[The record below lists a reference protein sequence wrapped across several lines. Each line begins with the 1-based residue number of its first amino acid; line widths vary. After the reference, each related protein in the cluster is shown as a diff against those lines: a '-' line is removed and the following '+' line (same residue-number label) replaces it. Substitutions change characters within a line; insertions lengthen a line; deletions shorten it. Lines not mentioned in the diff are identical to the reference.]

1 VNSITS
7 VYENL
12 VGQAHVVEILQTAVA
27 STRNGDSQA
36 EAGMNNQMVHAWLFT
51 GPPGSG
57 RSTAAIAF
65 AQALVCPNDGCGVCN
80 ACRSVVN
87 GAHPDVE
94 VVRTEGLSIKIDE
107 VRELLARVAWAPSMG
122 GWRVVVME
130 DADRLTESA
139 ANALLK
145 AIEEPGGRTVWL
157 LCAPTLHDV
166 LPTIRSRCR
175 HVQLVTPSTAAVARV
190 LENRDGITPA
200 MADFAARVSQG
211 HIGRAKYLAKNESV
225 RNTRTTIMKL
235 PLTLKGISSAFA
247 AAQMLI
253 DCATEQAQSSAEER
267 NQSEIDALSLA
278 YGKGATGRGMAS
290 GGSKAIKDLEKEQK
304 TRSTRMVRDGLDA
317 ALLDIATFYRD
328 VMVVQAGSVDALIN
342 KELEHQ
348 ITTYAKNTKPH
359 TTIHKINAIME
370 ARTNLSHNA
379 APLLTI
385 EALMCVLAR

>member
-1 VNSITS
+1 MNTTAS
-7 VYENL
+7 VFGDL
-12 VGQAHVVEILQTAVA
+12 VGQEHIVDVLQSAIAATH
-27 STRNGDSQA
+27 SGDEALGITDQA
-36 EAGMNNQMVHAWLFT
+36 MTHAWLFT

-57 RSTAAIAF
+57 RSSAAVAF
-65 AQALVCPNDGCGVCN
+65 AQALVCPSKGCATCN
-80 ACRSVVN
+80 ACRSVITN
-87 GAHPDVE
+87 AHPDVE
-94 VVRTEGLSIKIDE
+94 VIRTEGLSIKIDE

-145 AIEEPGGRTVWL
+145 AIEEPGNRTVWL

-175 HVQLVTPSTAAVARV
+175 HLQLVTPSTQAVAKV
-190 LENRDGITPA
+190 LQNRDGISPQ

-211 HIGRAKYLAKNESV
+211 HIGRARYLAKNEAV
-225 RNTRTTIMKL
+225 RNTRTTIMQL

-247 AAQMLI
+247 AAQILV
-253 DCATEQAQSSAEER
+253 DLATDQANESAEER
-267 NQSEIDALSLA
+267 NQIEIDDLSLA
-278 YGKGATGRGMAS
+278 YGKGATGRGMAT
-290 GGSKAIKDLEKEQK
+290 GGAKAIKDLEKEQK

-328 VMVVQAGSVDALIN
+328 VMMVQAGANDALIN
-342 KELEHQ
+342 RELESQ
-348 ITTYAKNTKPH
+348 ITTYAANTKPH
-359 TTIHKINAIME
+359 TTINKINAIMA
-370 ARTNLSHNA
+370 ARTNLGHNA
-379 APLLTI
+379 APLLTV